1 MSGVYDFNNDGVVYT
16 LEEND
21 NGWLTFRNAP
31 VSQSALKPVCKLLV
45 MIDPNTHTDIY
56 FHTEDSGS
64 IDVIV
69 KRQFLPKLKI
79 KMTSSSGDTQLMNK
93 PEISL
98 SLTDNTTINTLGVDA
113 AWALVQIVET
123 QFTKVDV
130 LSVKG
135 YV

>member
-1 MSGVYDFNNDGVVYT
+1 MSGVYDFNNDGVIYT

-98 SLTDNTTINTLGVDA
+98 SLTDNTTINTLDVDA
-113 AWALVQIVET
+113 AWALVQVVET